1 MDEDRSLIQNI
12 LSGDIQAYTTIVDR
26 HQRLVAHVVFKLVS
40 NPSDQQEIC
49 QDVFIKVY
57 ENLKSFKYESKLST
71 WIARIAYNTCLN
83 YLQKKKVDLYED
95 AAMTYEDES
104 SEGREMNFTENIWGG
119 SIGPDEKLMHGEL
132 SGFLKEEIQTL
143 PAQYKTILTLYHMD
157 EMSYEEIG
165 NILNLP
171 EGTVKSYL
179 FRARKMLKEKL
190 LAKYKTEELLS

>member
-12 LSGDIQAYTTIVDR
+12 LNGDIQAYKTIVDR

-40 NPSDQQEIC
+40 NPSDQQEMC
-49 QDVFIKVY
+49 QDVFVKVY

-95 AAMTYEDES
+95 AAMTHEDES

-132 SGFLKEEIQTL
+132 SGFLQEEIQTL